1 MSNIFKKKSRVR
13 NTRKYNPVI
22 FSSHYEYD
30 EDFNDEFGVVLGI
43 LAVVVLGFWGIIHL
57 IDKFT
62 FNFMPWWAEPL
73 TIFPIGGYFI
83 TADFFGKN
91 PLCWWPLIW
100 GYKIKIPGS
109 EKYNWEVLG
118 IRDELVEKYGGPL
131 NVYVV
136 DADHIKF
143 RKKRDAVIFSLRNF

>member
-13 NTRKYNPVI
+13 NTRKNNPVI

-43 LAVVVLGFWGIIHL
+43 LAVVVLGFWGMIHL

-131 NVYVV
+131 NAYVV
-136 DADHIKF
+136 DPSYIKF